1 MRGFG
6 YMTKYIG
13 SRFLENLNLRAHKN
27 KHRRRPEVDNQY
39 SGILRTKLKR
49 EVKKEI
55 EEEIQENII

>member
-13 SRFLENLNLRAHKN
+13 SQFSENFRVHKN

-49 EVKKEI
+49 EVKKEV